1 MDLKKKKGFTSNRE
15 STTFATWGKNK
26 VKNKELFPG
35 EFVCVFLL
43 LLKVGKI
50 QLWLSSTVQKL
61 EVFWKVLGKRLWLTP
76 SLTKLQIFKMDVRR
90 PVRFK
95 NSSLWLLRNIQK
107 QPPSEVFWK
116 KGVYKNFAIFPG
128 KHLCPSLLFKST
140 GAFLWILGNF
150 QKHLFYRTLLVAA
163 SEHWT
168 ETHSFEW

>member
-1 MDLKKKKGFTSNRE
+1 MKRE
-15 STTFATWGKNK
+15 SGTFPTWGKNK
-26 VKNKELFPG
+26 VKNNELFPG
-35 EFVCVFLL
+35 EFVCLFLL

-50 QLWLSSTVQKL
+50 QLWLSFTVQQFD
-61 EVFWKVLGKRLWLTP
+61 VFWKVLGKLLWRKP
-76 SLTKLQIFKMDVRR
+76 SLTKFQIFKMGVRR

-116 KGVYKNFAIFPG
+116 KGVYKNFAIFTG

-150 QKHLFYRTLLVAA
+150 QKHLFYKTLLVAA

>member
-1 MDLKKKKGFTSNRE
+1 M
-15 STTFATWGKNK
+15 KN
-26 VKNKELFPG
+26 NELFPG
-35 EFVCVFLL
+35 EFVCLFLL

-50 QLWLSSTVQKL
+50 QLWLSFTVQQFD
-61 EVFWKVLGKRLWLTP
+61 VFWKVLGKLLWRKP
-76 SLTKLQIFKMDVRR
+76 SLTKFQIFKMDVRR

-116 KGVYKNFAIFPG
+116 KGVYKNFAIFTG

-150 QKHLFYRTLLVAA
+150 WEKNTFFTEHFWWLLQNIELKSISLSDNIVQC
-163 SEHWT
+163 
-168 ETHSFEW
+168 